1 METRTILQIALAAIL
16 LMVVGL
22 GAFLV
27 YELTRE
33 ADKQVVEEVVVTQ
46 EAEEPVNPWSTA
58 DKGEAA
64 ISLVKRVQVE
74 PPLFPETD
82 EDGNLKEEQPKKTKT
97 DDEEEEEKPT
107 VGEVLEDDEFIKKI
121 LRVKGERVGWQSDW
135 WGETKHGPSFYLV
148 RYALEDADITVGPA
162 WLVDLKTQKV
172 VPKNL
177 PARVAENPLKAMAS
191 EYYDKKNQIV
201 SAIANHRFDGG
212 MSLAGALLVYFERK
226 KAAEGDTIEGWTI
239 DHDRGNLFK
248 AYFQWVEG
256 GEPTYAEFEFD
267 FDRKALKPVNLQAA
281 NIMRVGEDFDKQ
293 RVSIM
298 PSSYDPEARPR
309 NRWKGAA
316 RKSCRKRRNR
326 DRCKALA
333 TILDQTEVI
342 ESLEWLLTA
351 RSTPEE
357 FEECKA
363 AHECSW
369 RPAPGK
375 DKYEITY
382 VYNLGDDERNVTWEV
397 DLKSEDIAPTD
408 RVSSLAFSAI
418 RPR

>member
-1 METRTILQIALAAIL
+1 METRTILQIALAVIF
-16 LMVVGL
+16 LMVIGL

-27 YELTRE
+27 YEFTRE
-33 ADKQVVEEVVVTQ
+33 AETQVVERVVVEDEGT
-46 EAEEPVNPWSTA
+46 EERVNPWSTPE
-58 DKGEAA
+58 KGEAA
-64 ISLVKRVQVE
+64 ISLVKRVEVQ

-82 EDGNLKEEQPKKTKT
+82 EDDKKKKRRTKKK
-97 DDEEEEEKPT
+97 DDEDSEEEAIT
-107 VGEVLEDDEFIKKI
+107 IGEVMEKDDFVTKVLKI
-121 LRVKGERVGWQSDW
+121 KGERLEWRAKW
-135 WGETKHGPSFYLV
+135 WGETKYGPSYYLV
-148 RYALEDADITVGPA
+148 RYAFQDADIVIGPA
-162 WLVDLKTQKV
+162 WLVDLKTQTV

-177 PARVAENPLKAMAS
+177 PAAVAENPKKEMES
-191 EYYDKKNQIV
+191 EYYDKKKQIV

-212 MSLAGALLVYFERK
+212 MSLAGALLVYFEQK
-226 KAAEGDTIEGWTI
+226 KSAEGDTIEGWTI

-248 AYFQWVEG
+248 AYFQWVESG
-256 GEPTYAEFEFD
+256 QPTYAEFEFD

-281 NIMRVGEDFDKQ
+281 NIMRVGEDFEKQ

-298 PSSYDPEARPR
+298 PSSYDPKARPR

-357 FEECKA
+357 FEKCKA
-363 AHECSW
+363 ARECSW
-369 RPAPGK
+369 RPSPGEG
-375 DKYEITY
+375 KYEITY
-382 VYNLGDDERNVTWEV
+382 VYNLGEEERSVTWEV
-397 DLKSEDIAPTD
+397 DLKSEEITPTD
-408 RVSSLAFSAI
+408 RVSSLAFGAI